1 MGSLSPPRRFLFG
14 PGPTQIEP
22 RVYEAIAKPMVGY
35 LDPFF
40 FQVNE
45 EVRTGLQQVFGT
57 KNDFTLAISGT
68 GSSGM
73 EAAVSNFVDPGAKL
87 LVFSAGYFAERIAEM
102 GRRHGADLIRVEK
115 PWGEVF
121 TEAEAREAI
130 GREKPQ
136 VVAFVHAETSTGAL
150 QAPLAITR
158 PAHEFGALVIA
169 DCVTSLGAVPIN
181 IDDAG
186 IDMAFSCTQKGLS
199 CPPGLS
205 PFTISPRAEE
215 RLKARKIVNSV
226 WYLDLKLLSEYYG
239 SQRRY
244 HHTAPVSNFY
254 ALREGLAAILDEGV
268 EKRFERHAR
277 IHAEFVHRI
286 EAMGLRMHVAEP
298 AHRLPNLNTVRVPE
312 GVDDALVRRALL
324 AEDGIEIAGGFG
336 PLAGKI
342 FRIGVMGPLATPD
355 GLDQFFGAFERCLA
369 RAGASAVRM

>member
-1 MGSLSPPRRFLFG
+1 M
-14 PGPTQIEP
+14 
-22 RVYEAIAKPMVGY
+22 AKPMVGY

-57 KNDFTLAISGT
+57 KNEFTLAISGT
-68 GSSGM
+68 GSAGM

-102 GRRHGADLIRVEK
+102 GRRHGADLIRCEK

-130 GREKPQ
+130 EREKPQ
-136 VVAFVHAETSTGAL
+136 IVAFVHAETSTGAL
-150 QAPLAITR
+150 QPPLAITK
-158 PAHEFGALVIA
+158 PAHDAGALVIA
-169 DCVTSLGAVPIN
+169 DCVTSLGALPIRLDN
-181 IDDAG
+181 SG

-205 PFTISPRAEE
+205 PFNIGPRAEE
-215 RLKARKIVNSV
+215 RLKARKTANSV
-226 WYLDLKLLSEYYG
+226 WYLDLKMLSEYYG
-239 SQRRY
+239 AQRRY

-268 EKRFERHAR
+268 ERRFERHAQM
-277 IHAEFVHRI
+277 HAEFVRRV

-312 GVDDALVRRALL
+312 GVDDALVRRTLL
-324 AEDGIEIAGGFG
+324 AEDR
-336 PLAGKI
+336 KS
-342 FRIGVMGPLATPD
+342 V
-355 GLDQFFGAFERCLA
+355 
-369 RAGASAVRM
+369 V